1 LTPEVEYHWLVEKLP
16 SAESKYGVMI
26 NRGATTL
33 RKQLVELGEGEEIA

>member
-26 NRGATTL
+26 NRAATL